1 MESVLQDLRQ
11 AGRALRKSPLFTGL
25 AVATLAL
32 GIGSTATILTVV
44 DRVLLRPLPYRDS
57 QALVK
62 VWEKND
68 GRQFER
74 NIVNPQNFLDW
85 RDRAKSF
92 SGLAS
97 YTWSSMVMT
106 DGDVPERVLG
116 RSVTPDIFAVLG
128 ASPALG
134 RTFTDAEALPNAP
147 KLIVLSD
154 GLWRR
159 RFGADA
165 NIIGRVVHTSDGAA
179 TVIGVMPR
187 TFRPLGTEEYW
198 DAFKLDPAQRAER
211 RGRYAMVVGR
221 LAPGVTVEHAQQEM
235 DGIAKSL
242 EKENPLS
249 DTGWGIS
256 VFPMRDDT
264 VQDARTVL
272 WMTFG
277 AVSLVLLITCANVG
291 NLMLTRALA
300 RGREAAVRTALGA
313 TRWRLARQWLA
324 ENLLL
329 AGIGGALGL
338 VLATWGIAFI
348 VQAQPAN
355 VPRVH
360 EIAIDGRIFIGVAL
374 ITVTVGLLI
383 AMPAALQ
390 GTGARLASALHGET
404 GRTAGS
410 ARTSRFRSVL
420 VVAQMSLAVTL
431 LFGAGLLVRSIARLS
446 AVEPGFDPQN
456 VLSVQVGMPDTKYAD
471 AARQTAFVSELE
483 ARLAAVPGVRAVGA
497 VNFLPLTGMDAAT
510 SFVPL
515 DRPAPSAGQEPVAA
529 IRIAD
534 PRYFDAMRVRLLRGR
549 LFTDADREKTLP
561 VVLVSDALARRTWPD
576 ADPVGKE
583 LTISWTHAD
592 QRVTVIGVVADVRV
606 ELDVDPRMTIYYPI
620 AQQGSGYMALVMRA
634 DADPAALAPAVR
646 AAIHAQ
652 DPTIPPEDLATM
664 TTWIT
669 RSMADRRDPMILLSV
684 FAVLAVTIAAVGVY
698 AVLSFGVA
706 QRTREIGVRIALG
719 ALPSAVIRM
728 VLRDGL
734 RLAIAGIAIG
744 LVVGALASRALSKL
758 LYQVSPGDPLA
769 LTGVT
774 VLLII
779 VALLATW
786 LPARRAARVD
796 PMVALRT
803 E

>member
-1 MESVLQDLRQ
+1 
-11 AGRALRKSPLFTGL
+11 
-25 AVATLAL
+25 
-32 GIGSTATILTVV
+32 
-44 DRVLLRPLPYRDS
+44 
-57 QALVK
+57 
-62 VWEKND
+62 
-68 GRQFER
+68 
-74 NIVNPQNFLDW
+74 
-85 RDRAKSF
+85 
-92 SGLAS
+92 
-97 YTWSSMVMT
+97 
-106 DGDVPERVLG
+106 
-116 RSVTPDIFAVLG
+116 
-128 ASPALG
+128 
-134 RTFTDAEALPNAP
+134 
-147 KLIVLSD
+147 
-154 GLWRR
+154 
-159 RFGADA
+159 
-165 NIIGRVVHTSDGAA
+165 
-179 TVIGVMPR
+179 
-187 TFRPLGTEEYW
+187 
-198 DAFKLDPAQRAER
+198 
-211 RGRYAMVVGR
+211 
-221 LAPGVTVEHAQQEM
+221 
-235 DGIAKSL
+235 
-242 EKENPLS
+242 
-249 DTGWGIS
+249 
-256 VFPMRDDT
+256 
-264 VQDARTVL
+264 
-272 WMTFG
+272 
-277 AVSLVLLITCANVG
+277 VSLVLLITCANVG

-360 EIAIDGRIFIGVAL
+360 EIAMDGRIFIGVAL
-374 ITVTVGLLI
+374 ITITVGLLI

-390 GTGARLASALHGET
+390 GTGARLATALHGES

-410 ARTSRFRSVL
+410 ARTSRFRSAL

-456 VLSVQVGMPDTKYAD
+456 VLSVQVGLPDTKYPD
-471 AARQTAFVSELE
+471 PARQTAFVSELE
-483 ARLAAVPGVRAVGA
+483 ARLAAIPGVRAVGA

-515 DRPAPSAGQEPVAA
+515 DRPAPAPGQEPVAA

-549 LFTDADREKTLP
+549 MFTDADREKALP
-561 VVLVSDALARRTWPD
+561 VVVVSDALARRTWPEQ
-576 ADPVGKE
+576 DPVGKE
-583 LTISWTHAD
+583 MTISWTHTD
-592 QRVTVIGVVADVRV
+592 QHVTVIGVVADVRV

-652 DPTIPPEDLATM
+652 DPAIPPEEMATM

-669 RSMADRRDPMILLSV
+669 RSMADRRDPMILLLV

-719 ALPSAVIRM
+719 ALPAGVVRM

-734 RLAIAGIAIG
+734 RLAVIGIAIG
-744 LVVGALASRALSKL
+744 LVAGALASRALSKL
-758 LYQVSPGDPLA
+758 LYQVTPGDPLA
-769 LTGVT
+769 LAGVT
-774 VLLII
+774 VLLIV